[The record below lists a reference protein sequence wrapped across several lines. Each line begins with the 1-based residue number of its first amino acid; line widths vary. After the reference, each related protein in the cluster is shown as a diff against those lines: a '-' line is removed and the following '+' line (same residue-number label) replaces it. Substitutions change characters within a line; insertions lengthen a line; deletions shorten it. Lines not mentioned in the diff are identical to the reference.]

1 MSYAVAMNIDNTD
14 TRFTRKSLGFLQ
26 VLFLPEKKTLGS
38 KMLYR
43 DKLSLLRHLNVLER
57 LQSIRI

>member
-14 TRFTRKSLGFLQ
+14 TRFTRIVPRVSQGIILAI
-26 VLFLPEKKTLGS
+26 KKVWFRNAVPR
-38 KMLYR
+38 Y
-43 DKLSLLRHLNVLER
+43 KLSLLRNLNILNR

>member
-26 VLFLPEKKTLGS
+26 VLFLQEKKNTRFENAV
-38 KMLYR
+38 R
-43 DKLSLLRHLNVLER
+43 DKSCPCYA
-57 LQSIRI
+57 I

>member
-26 VLFLPEKKTLGS
+26 VLILPEKKKKKKTLGS

-43 DKLSLLRHLNVLER
+43 DTSCLCYA
-57 LQSIRI
+57 I